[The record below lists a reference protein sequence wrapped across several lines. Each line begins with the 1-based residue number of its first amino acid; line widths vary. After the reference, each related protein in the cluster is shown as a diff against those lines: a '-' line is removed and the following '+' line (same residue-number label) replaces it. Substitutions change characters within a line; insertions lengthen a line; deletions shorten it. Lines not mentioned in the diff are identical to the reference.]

1 MGAKTCM
8 DDRKPGHAG
17 DAGSADEAGT
27 LSGAIAACRARI
39 PGFVQRHFRYP
50 GAWHSNRHAMG
61 WDLARAPANLL
72 WAPFYVTAMLLS
84 QRAARAGRHRL
95 AAVLERTP
103 AGFTTRV
110 QRHLNHCIR
119 ADLLAPLAVAT
130 TGANADPTQLLDRYA
145 STRTAAAD
153 IGNTVASAAFGAL
166 ALKQF
171 TPGGIA
177 IGLLLAGWLARR
189 QQAESFFLGAT
200 AGEWYATLFPAAPG
214 ALTQIA
220 AVIAVLCCL
229 AVFASLS
236 GLLTDP
242 LQARLGL
249 HRWRL
254 ERMLDHLERD
264 LDSAGSSYRPR
275 DPFIARVLELFD
287 LLRSPFG

>member
-1 MGAKTCM
+1 MCEEA
-8 DDRKPGHAG
+8 
-17 DAGSADEAGT
+17 DALPA
-27 LSGAIAACRARI
+27 AIAACRARI

-50 GAWHSNRHAMG
+50 GAWHSNRHALG

-84 QRAARAGRHRL
+84 LLAARAGRPGL
-95 AAVLERTP
+95 AQLLERTP

-119 ADLLAPLAVAT
+119 EDLLAPLTVAT
-130 TGANADPTQLLDRYA
+130 TGTGADQRQLLDRYA

-177 IGLLLAGWLARR
+177 IGLLLAGWVTRR
-189 QQAESFFLGAT
+189 QQAEDFFLGPA
-200 AGEWYATLFPAAPG
+200 AGELYAALFQATPG
-214 ALTQIA
+214 AFIQIGA
-220 AVIAVLCCL
+220 IIVVLCGL

-236 GLLTDP
+236 GLITDP

-254 ERMLDHLERD
+254 ERMLDHLEHD
-264 LDSAGSSYRPR
+264 LERAGSNYQPR
-275 DPFIARVLELFD
+275 DPFVARLLELFD
-287 LLRSPFG
+287 LLRSPFS